1 MLAIWWA
8 VVTAA
13 VFGVVATYVVSI
25 VGVWLALLHV
35 AWQCLVICGVGV
47 WGEDGSCSALAQ
59 VI

>member
-1 MLAIWWA
+1 M
-8 VVTAA
+8 
-13 VFGVVATYVVSI
+13 FGVVATYVVSI